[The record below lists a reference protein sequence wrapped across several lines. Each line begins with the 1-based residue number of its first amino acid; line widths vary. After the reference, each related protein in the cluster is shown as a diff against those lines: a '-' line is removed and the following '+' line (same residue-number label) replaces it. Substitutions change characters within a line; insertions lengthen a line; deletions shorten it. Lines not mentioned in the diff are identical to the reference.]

1 VKPESSPLAL
11 DRFQQLWDRRTRSG
25 VDVVAALLSKQS
37 AHPKQLRKI
46 KRHRTKILHAR
57 RDLKNKKR
65 LTDEEQNQLLRQIR
79 KSRKKLAAST
89 LAYLTAVQATI
100 TSPKFSLAITT
111 NRKPPHVS
119 KQTYSITSTTPDA
132 SYFAA
137 MLLSDSINK
146 AFSLSSPSRQ
156 DIVQGLS
163 SAITGKWDKT
173 VIRADIRSFYES
185 IPHDQLLALVESN
198 MKLDS
203 LSKLWIRSL
212 LAAYADSAHPAISA
226 GLPRGIGPSASLS
239 EAYLL
244 SFDRK
249 VKQKR
254 ECAYYARYV
263 DDIVAVMATA
273 DPYPPR
279 PSSYL
284 DEFDD
289 QLRALGLET
298 SVSSG
303 KRQELQ
309 CAKESLPIGANLQ
322 YLGYDIRQ
330 GSSKSKV
337 LLEISVAR
345 ASRIKDKIERS
356 FAVYSRSAS
365 GGDKAASLLDLR
377 IKYLTSNT
385 RLVHSKRDAF
395 VGINFSNRSVNSTDA
410 MVDLDLKLQALIHA
424 TDLSGMDAVLRNRL
438 ANYSF
443 VQGFNDVK
451 YVRFSAHQWRTLT
464 SIWKD
469 IS

>member
-1 VKPESSPLAL
+1 MKPESSPLAL

-25 VDVVAALLSKQS
+25 VDVVAALLSKKS
-37 AHPKQLRKI
+37 AHPKKLRKI
-46 KRHRTKILHAR
+46 KRHRTSILHAR
-57 RDLKNKKR
+57 RDLKNKR
-65 LTDEEQNQLLRQIR
+65 LTKEEREQLLRQIR
-79 KSRKKLAAST
+79 KSRKKLDAST
-89 LAYLTAVQATI
+89 LKYLTAVQATL
-100 TSPKFSLAITT
+100 TSPKFTLAVKK
-111 NRKPPHVS
+111 NLKPPHVS

-146 AFSLSSPSRQ
+146 AFGLSSPSRQ

-163 SAITGKWDKT
+163 SAIIGKWNKT
-173 VIRADIRSFYES
+173 VIRADIRSFFES
-185 IPHDQLLALVESN
+185 IPHDQLLALVEGN

-203 LSKLWIRSL
+203 LSKNWIRSL
-212 LAAYADSAHPAISA
+212 LADYANIAHPAISV

-263 DDIVAVMATA
+263 DDIVVVMATA

-284 DEFDD
+284 DEFDK
-289 QLRALGLET
+289 QLRTIGLET
-298 SVSSG
+298 STSSG
-303 KRQELQ
+303 KRQEIQ
-309 CAKESLPIGANLQ
+309 CANESLPIGSHLQ
-322 YLGYDIRQ
+322 YLGYEIRR
-330 GSSKSKV
+330 GSSGSKIQ
-337 LLEISVAR
+337 LEISATR
-345 ASRIKDKIERS
+345 ASRIKDKLDRS
-356 FAVYSRSAS
+356 FAVYARSAS

-395 VGINFSNRSVNSTDA
+395 VGIKFSNRSVNSTDA
-410 MVDLDLKLQALIHA
+410 MVDLDLRLQALIQA
-424 TDLSGMDAVLRNRL
+424 TDLSGMDAVLRNHL
-438 ANYSF
+438 ASYSF

-451 YVRFSAHQWRTLT
+451 YVRFSAHQWRNLT